1 MAKVFVSSVLNAPV
15 DEVWKVIGEFDA
27 VPEWHPDIKECS
39 IENFVSCD
47 TVGATRNLTMP
58 DGAKIR
64 EKLVTLSYDDYM
76 YKYSIIEG
84 PLPVKNYNGTLR
96 LRPITDGNRTYV
108 EWSSEFDVGPADE
121 AQFVGMISGVFISGL
136 DSLKK
141 RFGSA

>member
-27 VPEWHPDIKECS
+27 VPEWHPDIQECS

-47 TVGATRNLTMP
+47 TVGAMRNLTMP

-64 EKLVTLSYDDYM
+64 EKLITLSYDDYM
-76 YKYSIIEG
+76 YKYAIIEG

-108 EWSSEFDVGPADE
+108 EWSSEFDVGPQDE
-121 AQFVGMISGVFISGL
+121 AEFVGMISGVFISGL
-136 DSLKK
+136 ESLKR
-141 RFGSA
+141 RFGEG